1 MQIVI
6 IPTLISNNPK
16 FETSPHGPKYQ
27 VSKANCALNSV
38 RLYRETSSLLFVS
51 FCLFVCFHLQCKN
64 LYLFWKTTAYSTG
77 SSFRPVGV
85 GGLILPPVTVADSPA
100 S

>member
-51 FCLFVCFHLQCKN
+51 FCLFVCFASCCFSEFSNFLKINVWSIYCEEPENH
-64 LYLFWKTTAYSTG
+64 G
-77 SSFRPVGV
+77 S
-85 GGLILPPVTVADSPA
+85 
-100 S
+100 